1 MAHIFMNEHFK
12 KLFMDKFVLLSCFGT
27 LAFILFH
34 GLFLLL
40 FFQKLPP
47 IVPLFNQMPW
57 GEARFAPKIQ
67 VSIPLGVATV
77 FLFMNLFVSAFL
89 SLSHPLATRLLAA
102 TSFLIALFAFI
113 IIIRT
118 VLIVI

>member
-1 MAHIFMNEHFK
+1 MNEHFK
-12 KLFMDKFVLLSCFGT
+12 KLFTDKFVLLSCFGT
-27 LAFILFH
+27 VAFILFH

-67 VSIPLGVATV
+67 IFIPLGIAVS
-77 FLFMNLFVSAFL
+77 FLLLNVFVSAFICL
-89 SLSHPLATRLLAA
+89 THPLATRLLSA

-113 IIIRT
+113 VIIRT
-118 VLIVI
+118 VLIIV